1 MFKLNLLV
9 QERNLRTKCA
19 NSSAAPLVTY
29 RSWAGMAMYQL
40 SRRLLRPALEMQQI
54 LLTAE
59 TPFDLLVDSFN
70 WWTRLAGYHN
80 LKINKVILV

>member
-1 MFKLNLLV
+1 
-9 QERNLRTKCA
+9 
-19 NSSAAPLVTY
+19 
-29 RSWAGMAMYQL
+29 MYQL